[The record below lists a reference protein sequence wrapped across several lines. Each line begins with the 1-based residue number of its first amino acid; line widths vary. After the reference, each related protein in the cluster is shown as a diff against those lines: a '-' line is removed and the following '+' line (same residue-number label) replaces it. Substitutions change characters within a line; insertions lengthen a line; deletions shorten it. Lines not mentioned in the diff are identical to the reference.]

1 MDTHST
7 LLTLAIFIL
16 LAFSAL
22 FSSVETAYTSI
33 NKIRL
38 KNMASEGNRRAT
50 KVLAVTE
57 NYDKFITTILVGNNI
72 VNILAAS
79 LGTLLFTH
87 LLKDITTE
95 SVIALISTAA
105 LTVLTLLFG
114 EITPKTL
121 AKSYP
126 ETWALKVYPI
136 LHFFVIILTPLT
148 FLFGLWNKLV
158 SHFTKNAD
166 DRAVTEDE
174 LVTIIEEA
182 ENDGEIDEHEST
194 LIKNAIEF
202 NDVDVNEIV
211 TPRVSVEA
219 VAEDADFDHITQ
231 KFLENGFSRMPV
243 YRESIDHVVGVLH
256 EKDFFA
262 AVRRGEND
270 IKQIM
275 SDIVYVTENT
285 KISQLLQVFQRR
297 KIHMAV
303 VVDEYGGTVGI
314 VTLEDII
321 EELVGEIWDEHDE
334 VVQEFVEVTE
344 KVYTV
349 AASYE
354 LTKFFDHFDIDAEYD
369 STSVGGFV
377 AEELG
382 KIPEIGDKFSY
393 RNLDIEVL
401 KADYNR
407 AVEIKVIENERLDE
421 EEYGDGE

>member
-7 LLTLAIFIL
+7 LLTIAIFVL
-16 LAFSAL
+16 LGFSAF
-22 FSSVETAYTSI
+22 FSSAETAYTSL
-33 NKIRL
+33 NKIRMKSL
-38 KNMASEGNRRAT
+38 ANDGNKRAS
-50 KVLAVTE
+50 KVLAISE

-79 LGTLLFTH
+79 LGTLLFTR
-87 LLKDITTE
+87 LLSNVTGE
-95 SVIALISTAA
+95 SIIALVSTAA
-105 LTVLTLLFG
+105 LTILTLLIG
-114 EITPKTL
+114 EISPKTL
-121 AKSYP
+121 AKAYP
-126 ETWALKVYPI
+126 EKWALKIYPI
-136 LHFFVIILTPLT
+136 IKFFMLILTPIT
-148 FLFGLWNKLV
+148 FLFRLWNRLM
-158 SHFTKNAD
+158 SNFTKNAD
-166 DRAVTEDE
+166 ERAVTEDE
-174 LVTIIEEA
+174 LVTIVEEA

-219 VAEDADFDHITQ
+219 VDEEASFDDIAQ
-231 KFLENGFSRMPV
+231 AFLENGFSRMPV
-243 YRESIDHVVGVLH
+243 YRDSIDHVVGVVH

-262 AVRRGEND
+262 AVRRGESD
-270 IKQIM
+270 LKKVM

-334 VVQEFVEVTE
+334 VVQEFVEVSE

-354 LTKFFDHFDIDAEYD
+354 LTKFFDHFNIDAKYD
-369 STSVGGFV
+369 SSSVGGWV

-382 KIPEIGDKFSY
+382 KIPEIGDKFTY

-407 AVEIKVIENERLDE
+407 AVEIKVIENELAE
-421 EEYGDGE
+421 EENEDDE